1 MFLQIPQNELWNFF
15 SAFRINL
22 DLVTWHEFDQYFWAC
37 GALVL
42 AQVLDSLQL
51 NYLTAVVLLI
61 LSDEFKNVRARARLF
76 PTNPVHVLSEKQFK
90 KEFRFSKADI
100 PRILRC

>member
-1 MFLQIPQNELWNFF
+1 M
-15 SAFRINL
+15 NL
-22 DLVTWHEFDQYFWAC
+22 TNIFGLV

-61 LSDEFKNVRARARLF
+61 LSDELKKENVRARARLV
-76 PTNPVHVLSEKQFK
+76 PTNPVHVQVLAQPIEN
-90 KEFRFSKADI
+90 
-100 PRILRC
+100 C